1 MYVCIYICQSL
12 YNSEY
17 IKNIKMLLWQK
28 LKEQSAQPTHQIRST
43 IVTMYNRKSK
53 SSEISLKPTFT
64 GITDITFQNTS
75 RISRCYSGIN

>member
-53 SSEISLKPTFT
+53 SSEISL
-64 GITDITFQNTS
+64 TDITFQNTS